1 MRIGIGLDSH
11 SFLKEKINKQFVIG
25 GVAVPDTPG
34 MDADSDGDVVLH
46 ALVNALSSAIG
57 GPSLD
62 FYAKDLCKKRGIT
75 DSSEYVKEAMKAVK
89 AKGFGIENV
98 SIAIECAKPKIEPI
112 SAQMKKKVAA
122 LLNVDENAVGIT
134 ATSGKGLTAFGR
146 GEGINCY
153 AVVLLESLR

>member
-11 SFLKEKINKQFVIG
+11 SFLKEKSSKQLIIG
-25 GVAVPDTPG
+25 GVTVPGIPG

-62 FYAKDLCKKRGIT
+62 FYAKDMCKKRGIT
-75 DSSEYVKEAMKAVK
+75 DSSEYVKEAMKAVE
-89 AKGFGIENV
+89 AKGFGIESA
-98 SIAIECAKPKIEPI
+98 SIAIECAKPKIDPI
-112 SAQMKKKVAA
+112 APQMKKKVAG
-122 LLNVDENAVGIT
+122 LLSMDEDAVGIT
-134 ATSGKGLTAFGR
+134 ATSGKELTAFGR

-153 AVVLLESLR
+153 AVVLLRPSR